1 VHPGAAEDTNADRH
15 LLLRPPEHRVGG
27 SSTPSPD
34 RMVGLASIRP
44 PTGAARGRASLGQ
57 RAASLAVASL
67 AVAALVFVAVV
78 VVELAA
84 LALVPATASAAALL
98 LPKSSSAQVGAVAWP
113 VGILGLSTESVL
125 PPGPSLAAAA

>member
-57 RAASLAVASL
+57 RAASLAVA
-67 AVAALVFVAVV
+67 ALVFVAVV

-84 LALVPATASAAALL
+84 LALVPATVSAAALL

>member
-57 RAASLAVASL
+57 RAASL